1 MGNDVTLMDKWYRKD
16 TNKVRTEHLKYN
28 YKRSSSSYIGIPS
41 LCTALQCSDIKCCIL
56 PRSLDNRALAD
67 LAGETGFWHAHT

>member
-28 YKRSSSSYIGIPS
+28 YKSSSSIYIGIPS
-41 LCTALQCSDIKCCIL
+41 LCSTMQQYKVLYSTKI
-56 PRSLDNRALAD
+56 
-67 LAGETGFWHAHT
+67 T